1 MNTANTDAQWEHFD
15 HEADIGVR
23 GTGTTLAEAFE
34 QAALAMTAV
43 VTPLENI
50 SPDTCV
56 SVECADS
63 DPEILFVDW
72 LNALVYEMA
81 TRNMLFA
88 RFEVQIEG
96 NRLMASAWGEPVNVL
111 RHQPAVEIKGA
122 TYTAL
127 HVGQDRNG
135 RWIAETVVDV

>member
-1 MNTANTDAQWEHFD
+1 MNTASTNVQWEHFD

-23 GTGTTLAEAFE
+23 GTGMTLAEAFE
-34 QAALAMTAV
+34 QAALAMTAA
-43 VTPLENI
+43 VTPLENV
-50 SPDTCV
+50 SPDTRV
-56 SVECADS
+56 SIECADG

-88 RFEVQIEG
+88 RFEVQIEDH
-96 NRLMASAWGEPVNVL
+96 RLTASAWGETVNVL

-127 HVGQDRNG
+127 HVGQDKNG
-135 RWIAETVVDV
+135 RWVAETVVDV